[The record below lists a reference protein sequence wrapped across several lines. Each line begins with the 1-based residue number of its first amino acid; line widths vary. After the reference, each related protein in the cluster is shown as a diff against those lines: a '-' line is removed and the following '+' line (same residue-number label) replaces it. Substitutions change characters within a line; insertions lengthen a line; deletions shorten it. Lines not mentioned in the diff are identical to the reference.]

1 MSSIKKEGTKKALKK
16 HECYQC
22 GRWIPKG
29 EEYAFRELRYNNRI
43 ITLCFCYSKECAPIY
58 LINKNSHVKEKE
70 AQKES

>member
-29 EEYAFRELRYNNRI
+29 EIYHFRELRYNNRI
-43 ITLCFCYSKECAPIY
+43 ITFCFCIDGLCESDYK
-58 LINKNSHVKEKE
+58 INKSKDE
-70 AQKES
+70 